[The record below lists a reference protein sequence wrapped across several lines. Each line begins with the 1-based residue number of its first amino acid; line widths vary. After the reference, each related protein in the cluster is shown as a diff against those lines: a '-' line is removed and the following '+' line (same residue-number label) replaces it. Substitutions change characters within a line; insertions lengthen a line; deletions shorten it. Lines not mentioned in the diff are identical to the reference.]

1 MSEPFDFEGETDM
14 ELLGGTFEDD
24 PKPEEPEIKQDEPAP
39 KEEPKAEDEPKEAP
53 TPDDDEPEEPQPKR
67 DTVIPRARFDEVNAK
82 LHAEREEAARLRA
95 ELEALTKKPEP
106 ADTNIDTLED
116 EYFEAMI
123 AGDKTKAKEIRATIN
138 TEIFNRAQAASAET
152 AAATLTQRE
161 MQTSFSKAVEQ
172 TVSAYPFLDSTKPE
186 ANAEAIAEVVEWR
199 CPAEVTAL
207 QARADAALLDTL
219 VPQATVVLDCS
230 DNFPTRQAVN
240 AACVAQR
247 RPLVSGAA
255 IGLDGQIAV
264 WDARTG
270 ELPCY
275 ACLFP
280 PTAEVPEVRCATM
293 GVFAPLVGI
302 IGTMQAAEALKLL
315 AGFGQPLA
323 GRLQML
329 DCRRMEWT
337 EIQVGRDAACPVCSA
352 RA

>member
-1 MSEPFDFEGETDM
+1 MSEPFDFEAETDM

-39 KEEPKAEDEPKEAP
+39 KEETKAEDEPKEEP
-53 TPDDDEPEEPQPKR
+53 KPEVDEPEDPQPKR

-95 ELEALTKKPEP
+95 ELEALTRKPEP

-123 AGDKTKAKEIRATIN
+123 AGDKAKAKEIRATIN

-199 CPAEVTAL
+199 DFFISKGESPAIAL
-207 QARADAALLDTL
+207 QKAAGK
-219 VPQATVVLDCS
+219 VVL
-230 DNFPTRQAVN
+230 FYTTKTEPTPTSPVDTRKQKAVE
-240 AACVAQR
+240 VA
-247 RPLVSGAA
+247 
-255 IGLDGQIAV
+255 
-264 WDARTG
+264 ART
-270 ELPCY
+270 
-275 ACLFP
+275 ANAQP
-280 PTAEVPEVRCATM
+280 PSVEAGVGNRSIPLGDDLINDQNKWDKASEAERQR
-293 GVFAPLVGI
+293 F
-302 IGTMQAAEALKLL
+302 L
-315 AGFGQPLA
+315 A
-323 GRLQML
+323 
-329 DCRRMEWT
+329 
-337 EIQVGRDAACPVCSA
+337 
-352 RA
+352 

>member
-1 MSEPFDFEGETDM
+1 MSEPFDFEAETDM

-106 ADTNIDTLED
+106 TDNNIDTLED

-199 CPAEVTAL
+199 DFFIAKGESPAVAL
-207 QARADAALLDTL
+207 QKAAGK
-219 VPQATVVLDCS
+219 V
-230 DNFPTRQAVN
+230 
-240 AACVAQR
+240 
-247 RPLVSGAA
+247 
-255 IGLDGQIAV
+255 
-264 WDARTG
+264 
-270 ELPCY
+270 
-275 ACLFP
+275 
-280 PTAEVPEVRCATM
+280 
-293 GVFAPLVGI
+293 APLYAAKAEPTPPAVDTRKQKAVEVAAKTANAQPPSVEAGIGNRAVPFGDDI
-302 IGTMQAAEALKLL
+302 IGDQAKWEKASEAE
-315 AGFGQPLA
+315 
-323 GRLQML
+323 RLRML
-329 DCRRMEWT
+329 
-337 EIQVGRDAACPVCSA
+337 S
-352 RA
+352 

>member
-1 MSEPFDFEGETDM
+1 MSEPFDFEAETDM

-39 KEEPKAEDEPKEAP
+39 KEEPKAEDEPKEEP
-53 TPDDDEPEEPQPKR
+53 KPEVDEPEDPQPKR

-106 ADTNIDTLED
+106 TDNNIDTLED

-123 AGDKTKAKEIRATIN
+123 AGDKAKAKEIRATIN

-199 CPAEVTAL
+199 DFFIAKGESPAVAL
-207 QARADAALLDTL
+207 QKAAGK
-219 VPQATVVLDCS
+219 V
-230 DNFPTRQAVN
+230 
-240 AACVAQR
+240 
-247 RPLVSGAA
+247 
-255 IGLDGQIAV
+255 
-264 WDARTG
+264 
-270 ELPCY
+270 
-275 ACLFP
+275 
-280 PTAEVPEVRCATM
+280 
-293 GVFAPLVGI
+293 APLYAAKSEPTPPAVDTRKQKAVEVAAKTANAQPPSVEAGVGNRSI
-302 IGTMQAAEALKLL
+302 PLGDDLINDQNKWDKASEAERQRFL
-315 AGFGQPLA
+315 A
-323 GRLQML
+323 
-329 DCRRMEWT
+329 
-337 EIQVGRDAACPVCSA
+337 
-352 RA
+352 

>member
-39 KEEPKAEDEPKEAP
+39 KEEPKAEDEPKEEP
-53 TPDDDEPEEPQPKR
+53 KPEVDEPEDPQPKR

-95 ELEALTKKPEP
+95 ELEALTRKPEP

-116 EYFEAMI
+116 EYFEALI
-123 AGDKTKAKEIRATIN
+123 AGDKAKAKEIRATIN

-199 CPAEVTAL
+199 DFFIAKGESPAVAL
-207 QARADAALLDTL
+207 QKAAGK
-219 VPQATVVLDCS
+219 V
-230 DNFPTRQAVN
+230 
-240 AACVAQR
+240 
-247 RPLVSGAA
+247 
-255 IGLDGQIAV
+255 
-264 WDARTG
+264 
-270 ELPCY
+270 
-275 ACLFP
+275 
-280 PTAEVPEVRCATM
+280 
-293 GVFAPLVGI
+293 APLYAAKSEPTPPAVDTRKQKAVEVAAKTANAQPPSVEAGVGNRSI
-302 IGTMQAAEALKLL
+302 PLGDDLINDQNKWDKASDAERARLL
-315 AGFGQPLA
+315 A
-323 GRLQML
+323 
-329 DCRRMEWT
+329 
-337 EIQVGRDAACPVCSA
+337 
-352 RA
+352 